1 MSGDGG
7 YCVSDEV
14 TFRWIDGPTA
24 TEAEWDAIDNL
35 LAARGWMSLNRNTS
49 RILLAE
55 VGGQI
60 QGFHV
65 FQMVPYCGPLH
76 VSKRFRGTGLAEE
89 LADRMQDFLVESN
102 ARGWI
107 ATAESPYAAK
117 LCEARG
123 MERLPSPVYVK
134 VNPGGVEA

>member
-1 MSGDGG
+1 MSEGLT
-7 YCVSDEV
+7 Y
-14 TFRWIDGPTA
+14 RWIDGFAA
-24 TEAEWDAIDNL
+24 TEAEWDLIDSM
-35 LAARGWMSLNRNTS
+35 LAARGWMALNRNTS

-65 FQMVPYCGPLH
+65 FQMIPYCGPLH
-76 VSKRFRGTGLAEE
+76 VSKKYRGTGLAEE
-89 LADRMQDFLVESN
+89 LADKMQDWLVEVN

-107 ATAESPYAAK
+107 AVTESPYAAK

-134 VNPGGVEA
+134 VNPGGVEV